1 MKTWYEVVGLVIF
14 CLLII
19 HLPRCANADDYITF
33 TARSYHYDRSSDHN
47 EDNHGIGYEK
57 SFNDRW
63 SGHVGYYKNSM
74 AKDSFYALASYH
86 PWMLGKW
93 KTGVSFGGAT
103 GYNHPVDPAG
113 GVMFM
118 REWKSIGVN
127 ILVTPVVSG
136 IQLKWNLK

>member
-1 MKTWYEVVGLVIF
+1 MKNFWLW
-14 CLLII
+14 LLGFLLGFFLMEAIK
-19 HLPRCANADDYITF
+19 ADDYITF

-47 EDNHGIGYEK
+47 EDNHGIGYER

-63 SGHVGYYKNSM
+63 SMHVGAYKNSM
-74 AKDSFYALASYH
+74 ARTSTYAFSSYH
-86 PWMLGKW
+86 PWMLGQW
-93 KTGVSFGGAT
+93 KTGVSFGLTT
-103 GYNHPVDPAG
+103 GYTHPVDPAAG
-113 GVMFM
+113 LMFM